1 MRYSLKQSAVKGFA
15 SFESRLARSIFFL
28 TLFYSIILGLILLIS
43 ASITYSAFSS
53 RITTRFNRVP
63 PSAETIR
70 IIQELRKAQIQ
81 QIQITNSVFEATR
94 TNPTPQPAWPTAEE
108 VREDLIASLIFVN
121 GCLLLMAIGG
131 SYFLARLTLR
141 PLKHAYQEQRRFIA
155 DASHEL
161 RTPLA
166 VMKIELENELS
177 AIEHGDKDANIKDS
191 ESVKSQLEEVDRM
204 SKIVQNLLLLSKLDG
219 AHVTSSQMK
228 IGPIDLTKS
237 ASDVINRLQT
247 LAKKYNVNLTL
258 DDSHTDANVGINTT
272 PNTKPIL
279 IKGNDQVTH
288 ILTNIIQ
295 NAILYNKTNGSVNV
309 SVGIDKSTKSFA
321 TVTVKDTGVGISKED
336 LAHIFDRFYRVDKSR
351 SRATGGSGLGLSIV
365 ERGIK
370 SIGGNISIES
380 ELDKGTTVKLS
391 FKRA

>member
-70 IIQELRKAQIQ
+70 IIQEIRKAEIRQIQ
-81 QIQITNSVFEATR
+81 VNTSTIEATR
-94 TNPTPQPAWPTAEE
+94 TVPSSQPIWPTAEE
-108 VREDLIASLIFVN
+108 VQEDLIASLIFVN
-121 GCLLLMAIGG
+121 GCLLLIAIGG

-166 VMKIELENELS
+166 VMKIELENELT
-177 AIEHGDKDANIKDS
+177 AIEQGYKGAEIKDS

-219 AHVTSSQMK
+219 AQITSPQMK
-228 IGPIDLTKS
+228 VVPIDLTKS
-237 ASDVINRLQT
+237 VSDITNKLQT

-258 DDSHTDANVGINTT
+258 VDSHASTDTASNS
-272 PNTKPIL
+272 KPIL
-279 IKGNDQVTH
+279 IKGNDQITH

-295 NAILYNKTNGSVNV
+295 NAILYNKANGSVYVLVGMNK
-309 SVGIDKSTKSFA
+309 SVKSFV

-380 ELDKGTTVKLS
+380 ELDKGTTVKLT

>member
-1 MRYSLKQSAVKGFA
+1 MRNLLKQSAVKGFA

-70 IIQELRKAQIQ
+70 IIQEIHQAEIR
-81 QIQITNSVFEATR
+81 QIQISNSTIEATH
-94 TNPTPQPAWPTAEE
+94 TTPSSQPVWPTAEE
-108 VREDLIASLIFVN
+108 VREDLIVSLIFVN
-121 GCLLLMAIGG
+121 GCLLVIAIGG
-131 SYFLARLTLR
+131 SYFLALLTLR

-177 AIEHGDKDANIKDS
+177 AIEHKETGASIKS
-191 ESVKSQLEEVDRM
+191 PEGIKSHLDEVDRM

-219 AHVTSSQMK
+219 ANIASPQMK
-228 IGPIDLTKS
+228 IGPIDLTK
-237 ASDVINRLQT
+237 AVSDTSSRLQA
-247 LAKKYNVNLTL
+247 LAKKYNVSLTFN
-258 DDSHTDANVGINTT
+258 DSNS
-272 PNTKPIL
+272 KPIF

-295 NAILYNKTNGSVNV
+295 NAILYNKANGSVDV
-309 SVGIDKSTKSFA
+309 SISTDKATKSFA

-380 ELDKGTTVKLS
+380 ELDKGTTIKLS
-391 FKRA
+391 FKKA